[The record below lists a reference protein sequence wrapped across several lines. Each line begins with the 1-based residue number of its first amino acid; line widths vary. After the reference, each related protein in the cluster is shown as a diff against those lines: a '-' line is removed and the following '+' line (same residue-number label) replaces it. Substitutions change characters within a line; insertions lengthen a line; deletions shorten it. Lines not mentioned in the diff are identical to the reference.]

1 MYSSFRKYIKT
12 HRPKSETSSGQHFVE
27 CDNCETEAAQYFCKS
42 CQGPLCENC
51 KIAHESKRLTQD
63 HAVVLLSKY
72 KSDPFVCQESKKG
85 KCACTIKKSL
95 TKEREEIITHWVPF
109 LEKMQEEEEMK
120 KTLLNIKVGAVKI
133 EIKGHFDQIIEK
145 FTNLKEETIRI
156 FEEEEE
162 NATDAIDKT
171 ILEIKESRRKLE
183 DRKDEIGNILAG
195 EDEDIQRNMCM
206 KIKEEKLT
214 PKRMSYEV
222 EDFCPGSLENNILQQ
237 IFGKRPAISSHET
250 VQHNRF
256 VNWVSSKL
264 EKIEIKSSK
273 Q

>member
-1 MYSSFRKYIKT
+1 MYSSLRNILKIP
-12 HRPKSETSSGQHFVE
+12 RPNSETSAGQHFVE
-27 CDNCETEAAQYFCKS
+27 CDNCETEAAQFFCKS
-42 CQGPLCENC
+42 CQGHLCENC
-51 KIAHESKRLTQD
+51 KKAHESKRLTQD

-72 KSDPFVCQESKKG
+72 KTDPFVCQDSKRG
-85 KCACTIKKSL
+85 KCACTIKKRL
-95 TKEREEIITHWVPF
+95 NKERDEIESHWMPF

-120 KTLLNIKVGAVKI
+120 KKLLSIKVKTVKN

-145 FTNLKEETIRI
+145 VTNIKEETIRI

-162 NATDAIDKT
+162 NALDAIDKT
-171 ILEIKESRRKLE
+171 ILEIKESTRKLE
-183 DRKDEIGNILAG
+183 DRKEELGIILVG
-195 EDEDIQRNMCM
+195 EDEGLKKSMCM

-222 EDFCPGSLENNILQQ
+222 EDFRPGNLENNIVQQ
-237 IFGKRPAISSHET
+237 IFGIRPAISNHET

-256 VNWVSSKL
+256 VNWISSKL
-264 EKIEIKSSK
+264 EKIEIKSSN

>member
-1 MYSSFRKYIKT
+1 MYSSFRKYLKT

-42 CQGPLCENC
+42 CPGHLCENC
-51 KIAHESKRLTQD
+51 KTEHEAKRLTQD
-63 HAVVLLSKY
+63 HVVVLLSKY

-120 KTLLNIKVGAVKI
+120 KTLLYTKVGDTKT

-156 FEEEEE
+156 FEEEND
-162 NATDAIDKT
+162 NATDAINRT
-171 ILEIKESRRKLE
+171 ILEIKENTRKLE
-183 DRKDEIGNILAG
+183 DRRNEISYILDG
-195 EDEDIQRNMCM
+195 DDEDVKKNMCM

-214 PKRMSYEV
+214 PKRFSFEV
-222 EDFCPGSLENNILQQ
+222 EDFCPGNLENNILQQ

-250 VQHNRF
+250 GPHNRF
-256 VNWVSSKL
+256 VTLVSSKL
-264 EKIEIKSSK
+264 EKIGIKSPK
-273 Q
+273 